1 MSELKRLKTDERLL
15 QEQLDKSSQKYT
27 GLLQE
32 YDQLKETSNSSEIQS
47 LLTNAQKKVEDVKMS
62 CEKVHSIKLQIMSE
76 VNDVVVDNIFDGQ
89 RTNKLKLHMV
99 LINCLVY
106 FTTVASVSHN

>member
-1 MSELKRLKTDERLL
+1 M
-15 QEQLDKSSQKYT
+15 DKSSQKYT

-47 LLTNAQKKVEDVKMS
+47 LLISAQKKVEDVKMS

-76 VNDVVVDNIFDGQ
+76 VNDKVVDNIFDGQ
-89 RTNKLKLHMV
+89 KTNKFVHMV

-106 FTTVASVSHN
+106 FTTVASVSHI